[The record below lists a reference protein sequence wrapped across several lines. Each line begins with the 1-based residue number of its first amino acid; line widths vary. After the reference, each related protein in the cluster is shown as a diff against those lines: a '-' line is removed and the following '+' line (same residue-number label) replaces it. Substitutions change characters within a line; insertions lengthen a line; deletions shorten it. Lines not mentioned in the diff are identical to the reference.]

1 MDYEDELKIPV
12 SNDLGWGQFDNK
24 GISVDR
30 STGPW
35 NFTENS
41 LDFGEDDINIG

>member
-24 GISVDR
+24 GISVDP
-30 STGPW
+30 SPK
-35 NFTENS
+35 NS